1 MKHDSCPHSQVC
13 FKGPTLFA
21 GYWKNEEKTKE
32 AMDEDGWLHSG
43 DIGRWLPSGALQI
56 IDRKK
61 EIFKTST
68 VSVSSF
74 NTNTIY
80 STLALS

>member
-1 MKHDSCPHSQVC
+1 MC

-32 AMDEDGWLHSG
+32 ALDADGWLHSG

-61 EIFKTST
+61 EIFKTSL
-68 VSVSSF
+68 VSTCVQ
-74 NTNTIY
+74 Y
-80 STLALS
+80 YLLQ

>member
-1 MKHDSCPHSQVC
+1 
-13 FKGPTLFA
+13 
-21 GYWKNEEKTKE
+21 
-32 AMDEDGWLHSG
+32 MDEDGWLHSG

-80 STLALS
+80 STLTLS

>member
-1 MKHDSCPHSQVC
+1 MC

-21 GYWKNEEKTKE
+21 GYWKNEAKTKE
-32 AMDEDGWLHSG
+32 ALDADGWLHSG

-61 EIFKTST
+61 EIFKISL
-68 VSVSSF
+68 VSISF
-74 NTNTIY
+74 FNLITMLQHNLNLI
-80 STLALS
+80 LSLSAVL